1 MAALRLAEE
10 WRSIVTERR
19 LVQPLSKIGRVIAF
33 SDAWVP
39 EAVGLE
45 GAFTPVNK
53 RVDVSLGPVSQT
65 DGCVRRHLAWRAAS
79 QARLFP
85 LMEGSVTAIR
95 ASAFDCIIEVK
106 AHYQPPLGRVGQLA
120 DRALLHLV
128 ASASIERFAD
138 EIAVRLDRS
147 ARELD
152 A

>member
-1 MAALRLAEE
+1 MAAMHLGED

-19 LVQPLSKIGRVIAF
+19 LAQPFSEIAAIIAA
-33 SDAWVP
+33 SESWLPDAI
-39 EAVGLE
+39 GLE
-45 GAFTPVNK
+45 GVFTPVNK
-53 RVDVSLGPVSQT
+53 RVDVSLGPLTRT

-85 LMEGSVTAIR
+85 LMEGCITAIR
-95 ASAFDCIIEVK
+95 DGASDCVIEVK

-120 DRALLHLV
+120 DRALLHVV

-138 EIAVRLDRS
+138 EVALRLETS
-147 ARELD
+147 ARELN